1 MQKPEQNE
9 YNPYFQNY
17 LNLVGEGNF
26 FELFT
31 QNTID
36 CISFFESLPKEKHN
50 YQYAAGKWS
59 VKQVLMHIIDTER
72 VLSYRA
78 LVGARGDNTT
88 QLQSYDDDA
97 YANNV
102 DVSNRSLESIIEEFK
117 TIRRATELLYEN
129 ITEEQSKFKAS
140 TQNYPITP
148 RALGFIMIGHCK
160 HHLNVL
166 KERYL

>member
-9 YNPYFQNY
+9 YNPYFQGY
-17 LNLVGEGNF
+17 LNLVAEGDF
-26 FELFT
+26 FELFK
-31 QNTID
+31 QNTD
-36 CISFFESLPKEKHN
+36 ECISFFESLPKEKHD
-50 YQYAAGKWS
+50 YSYAIGKWS
-59 VKQVLMHIIDTER
+59 VKKVLMHIIDTER

-102 DVSNRSLESIIEEFK
+102 DVSKRSLESIIEEFK

-148 RALGFIMIGHCK
+148 GALGYIMIGHCT

>member
-1 MQKPEQNE
+1 MQKPEQHE
-9 YNPYFQNY
+9 YNPYFQGY
-17 LNLVGEGNF
+17 LNLVAEGDF
-26 FELFT
+26 FELFK
-31 QNTID
+31 QNTTE

-50 YQYAAGKWS
+50 YSYAEGKWS
-59 VKQVLMHIIDTER
+59 VKKVLMHIIDTER

-78 LVGARGDNTT
+78 LVGARGDSST

-102 DVSNRSLESIIEEFK
+102 DVSNRSLESIVEEFK
-117 TIRRATELLYEN
+117 IIRRATELLFEN
-129 ITEEQSKFKAS
+129 ISDEQSKFKAS

>member
-17 LNLVGEGNF
+17 LNLVGDGDF
-26 FELFT
+26 FELFK
-31 QNTID
+31 QNTND

-50 YQYAAGKWS
+50 YRYAEGKWPM
-59 VKQVLMHIIDTER
+59 KQVLMHIIDTER

-78 LVGARGDNTT
+78 LVGARGDNKTE
-88 QLQSYDDDA
+88 LQAFDDDE
-97 YANNV
+97 YASNV

-129 ITEEQSKFKAS
+129 ITEEQSRFKANAV
-140 TQNYPITP
+140 NYTITP
-148 RALGFIMIGHCK
+148 RALGFIMIGHCT
-160 HHLNVL
+160 HHLNIL

>member
-1 MQKPEQNE
+1 MHKPETNE

-17 LNLVGEGNF
+17 LNLVGDGDF
-26 FELFT
+26 FDLFK
-31 QNTID
+31 QNTSD
-36 CISFFESLPKEKHN
+36 CIFFFESLPKEKHN
-50 YQYAAGKWS
+50 YRYAEGKWS
-59 VKQVLMHIIDTER
+59 MKKVLMHIIDTER

-78 LVGARGDNTT
+78 LVGARGDNKTE
-88 QLQSYDDDA
+88 LQAFDDDA
-97 YANNV
+97 YASNV

-129 ITEEQSKFKAS
+129 MTEEQSKFKAN
-140 TQNYPITP
+140 TVTYTITP